1 VQKIF
6 ALPRF
11 VVHWLTLAAWVCLG
25 LVAAPAQAQTY
36 AYRNDTFAYDTPSGA
51 ATTVTWHAGTDGNW
65 LGSPACT
72 SYPNGDD
79 DWADVTFPSGFTFT
93 FGGVSYSSV
102 RVYSNGMLAF
112 PPDVSGFHRDYTPT
126 ALPITTAGTPGPQ
139 GSCTLSAVP
148 KNFMV
153 VYWVDIVAGSARGVS
168 GDSVKYELL
177 GTAPNRRFV
186 VSFNNVALYSGTST
200 RYSFQV
206 ALYESAP
213 GVNGNFR
220 YQYTTGASNG
230 SGATVGVQLT
240 TTDFTQYSYD
250 QQFIDTTNG
259 TAILWYPANQ
269 LASKAAE
276 YRFDE
281 ALWAGAAGEIK
292 DTSGNSKNASRV
304 GSAASVPY
312 NTFPGGKLCRGGSF
326 TNNTSN
332 ATIDAVATPLV
343 PGNQGSIDFWFNS
356 NSKWNSSAA
365 MLFDATTVA
374 NRPFYLMKSA
384 SGALTFTVSD
394 SVGTV
399 ITATAPSKSY
409 ALNTWHHV
417 GVSWNVRVG
426 TNQTVLQ
433 IFLDGVLQNGTAT
446 RGTTNGFLP
455 SLSSIYI
462 GDNRT
467 SGVTPSGGTPNG
479 ANGSIDEFYIYAV
492 ELSAPQV
499 VADMNLT
506 RSNCTSL
513 DHFHIIHDGAVSS
526 CTAPAEITIEAHD
539 ATHGLFPLAGTT
551 MNLSTSPAHGTWSDV
566 GGAISVLSAIGA
578 GTGTASYTFSNE
590 SKVKFGLSDNV
601 TESLNINVVSGA
613 ITEHTGAAATC
624 VPSDYTNG
632 SVTTCDD
639 SRSFQCAVPFGFN
652 CVESG
657 EDALTGHLYTKLAG
671 TAFTFH
677 VVALKDS
684 DGNGAADAVDT
695 SYASGADKSVTVEL
709 VDGAGTANCVDRVA
723 LSPEIKQTLVF
734 SSTNSGRKATAD
746 ITSTKAYPNLYCR
759 VTDANQTPS
768 IVSCSTDNFAIRPS
782 AVTLVTTANAP
793 TPSALNPT
801 GTGSPTVKAGANFT
815 LQALTGTGT
824 NYAGT
829 LSLDTTKL
837 NSQDPT
843 QTTKFNGGVT
853 GTLAPASLTG
863 NAAGVS
869 ATYTEVGHLYLGVG
883 AFADTTYTAVDN
895 NANGDCIAGSF
906 SDVAVGSKYGCNIG
920 NVTEVSLGRFIP
932 DHFDVAVIADT
943 SPTRP
948 IGCPTGLTCPAN
960 SAPSASGFVYSNQ
973 PFTAQVTAR
982 NTNAATTQNYRGN
995 FAKATTMSAWSAAGD
1010 TATPNPGGGILA
1022 NAAIANG
1029 AFANGVASTATP
1041 TYGTTL
1047 PALLAP
1053 TDVYFRVAE
1062 DATGGDGVSS
1072 LRTPA
1077 TNSVEPGLK
1086 VASGRIKVPNVYGS
1100 ERLAM
1105 PITTTVQYYSGVGAG
1120 WLTSL
1125 TDNATMFNTAL
1136 TTATPTPGNVLLTG
1150 ASGLGSPAGS
1160 AVSVVSP
1167 ATSAVASGVRTFSF
1181 AAPALPGH
1189 VSVSINAPIY
1199 LPSTSGVATFGIFR
1213 SPLIYRRENY

>member
-1 VQKIF
+1 MQKIF
-6 ALPRF
+6 VLPRSVF
-11 VVHWLTLAAWVCLG
+11 RWITLFAWVCLG
-25 LVAAPAQAQTY
+25 LVATPVQAQTY
-36 AYRNDTFAYDTPSGA
+36 AYRNDTFAYDTPSGS
-51 ATTVTWHAGTDGNW
+51 ATTVTWHAGTDATW

-112 PPDVSGFHRDYTPT
+112 PPDVSGFHRDYGPQ

-139 GSCTLSAVP
+139 GNCSLSAVP
-148 KNFMV
+148 KNLMV
-153 VYWVDIVAGSARGVS
+153 LYWVDIVAGSARGVT

-206 ALYESAP
+206 ALYESSS

-220 YQYTTGASNG
+220 YQYTTGASDG

-240 TTDFTQYSYD
+240 TADVTQYSYD

-304 GSAASVPY
+304 GSATSVPY

-343 PGNQGSIDFWFNS
+343 PSNQGSIDFWFNS
-356 NSKWNSSAA
+356 NVKWNTSAA

-384 SGALTFTVSD
+384 SGALTFAVSD

-399 ITATAPSKSY
+399 VKATAPAQSY
-409 ALNTWHHV
+409 ALNTWHHI

-433 IFLDGVLQNGTAT
+433 IFLDGVLQNGAAT

-479 ANGSIDEFYIYAV
+479 ANGSIDEFYIYSV

-513 DHFHIIHDGAVSS
+513 DHFHIIHDGTVSS
-526 CTAPAEITIEAHD
+526 CTAPAQITIEAHD
-539 ATHGLFPLAGTT
+539 ATHGLFSLAGTT
-551 MNLSTSPAHGTWSDV
+551 VNLSTSPAHGTWSDV

-590 SKVKFGLSDNV
+590 SKVTFGLSDNV
-601 TESLNINVVSGA
+601 TESLNIDVVSGS
-613 ITEHTGAAATC
+613 ITEHTGTAATC
-624 VPSDYTNG
+624 VPSDYTNA

-639 SRSFQCAVPFGFN
+639 SRSFKCAAPFGFN

-671 TAFTFH
+671 TPFSFH

-684 DGNGAADAVDT
+684 DGNGVADAVDT
-695 SYASGADKSVTVEL
+695 SYASGVNKNVTVEL
-709 VDGAGTANCVDRVA
+709 VDGAAANCVDRMV
-723 LSPEIKQTLVF
+723 LSPEVKQTLTFV
-734 SSTNSGRKATAD
+734 SGDSGRKATAD
-746 ITSTKAYPNLYCR
+746 MTSTKAHPNLYCR

-768 IVSCSTDNFAIRPS
+768 IVRCSTDNFAVRPS
-782 AVTLVTTANAP
+782 AVTIGTSATAAAP
-793 TPSALNPT
+793 TATATPM
-801 GTGSPTVKAGANFT
+801 VKAGANFT
-815 LQALTGTGT
+815 LQATTSAGT
-824 NYAGT
+824 NYGGT
-829 LSLDTTKL
+829 LTLDTAKL
-837 NSQDPT
+837 SA
-843 QTTKFNGGVT
+843 QTTAQASTQASGGTVGALT
-853 GTLAPASLTG
+853 PSTLTTNPATLPTNNATYSEVGYLYL
-863 NAAGVS
+863 AAG
-869 ATYTEVGHLYLGVG
+869 
-883 AFADTTYTAVDN
+883 AFRDDTYTAVDS
-895 NANGDCIAGSF
+895 AVGDCVTVAAAALANTPGAEL
-906 SDVAVGSKYGCNIG
+906 SDVLASGKYGCSVG
-920 NVTEVSLGRFIP
+920 NKATVSLGRFVP
-932 DHFDVAVIADT
+932 DHFDTAIVQATA
-943 SPTRP
+943 P
-948 IGCPTGLTCPAN
+948 ISCPASLTCPNNSSGAN
-960 SAPSASGFVYSNQ
+960 GLLYASQPFSLQATAKNASGN
-973 PFTAQVTAR
+973 
-982 NTNAATTQNYRGN
+982 ATTNYQGV
-995 FAKATTMSAWSAAGD
+995 FAKANTLSAWSAAGG
-1010 TATPNPGGGILA
+1010 TTSNPGGGAMANTTLA
-1022 NAAIANG
+1022 SAAFSA
-1029 AFANGVASTATP
+1029 GVGSSATP
-1041 TYGTTL
+1041 TYTLGTVTT
-1047 PALLAP
+1047 AP
-1053 TDVYFRVAE
+1053 TDVFFRTS
-1062 DATGGDGVSS
+1062 DADAVTS
-1072 LRTPA
+1072 LRVSG
-1077 TNSVEPGLK
+1077 SVEAGLQ
-1086 VASGRIKVPNVYGS
+1086 VASGRILVPNVYGS
-1100 ERLAM
+1100 ERLSM
-1105 PITTTVQYYSGVGAG
+1105 PITTTVQYYSSTSWV
-1120 WLTSL
+1120 TSL
-1125 TDNATMFNTAL
+1125 TDSATEFNSAL
-1136 TTATPTPGNVLLTG
+1136 TTAIPIPGNVLLTA
-1150 ASGLGSPAGS
+1150 ASGLGSPVGS
-1160 AVSVVSP
+1160 AVSVISP
-1167 ATSAVASGVRTFSF
+1167 SSAVVTNGVRTFSL
-1181 AAPALPGH
+1181 AAPMTPGH
-1189 VSVSINAPIY
+1189 VNISINSPIY
-1199 LPSTSGVATFGIFR
+1199 LPSTNGLATFGVFR